1 VAARRLIRSRR
12 FHYKPRAP
20 LPHAL
25 PWTPRDGHSLP
36 GHAATCASPSYSIL
50 VVIKDVRCAVAARIR
65 NMRANSHS
73 PRTTGLACAVIA
85 GCAAASGC
93 GSGSKPSAP
102 SAQKHAST
110 AARVC
115 ASAKRGAR
123 PLLGGTVHLRVA
135 GSDPNNIECVLD
147 GRGVH
152 VDAIA
157 QASAVAWTEYD
168 TAAVH
173 QAQAYGTGAVH
184 QQSQQPH
191 SVPGLGGN
199 ATWIP
204 AKQELIATN
213 GTESRGGSYLTV
225 TVTRHGHDAPS
236 SLAVAAA
243 VGRQILASAP
253 RGPNPGPPP
262 S

>member
-1 VAARRLIRSRR
+1 MVCCIAA
-12 FHYKPRAP
+12 
-20 LPHAL
+20 
-25 PWTPRDGHSLP
+25 
-36 GHAATCASPSYSIL
+36 
-50 VVIKDVRCAVAARIR
+50 
-65 NMRANSHS
+65 
-73 PRTTGLACAVIA
+73 A
-85 GCAAASGC
+85 GCG
-93 GSGSKPSAP
+93 GSGSGATK
-102 SAQKHAST
+102 QRHLST

-115 ASAKRGAR
+115 TGAQR
-123 PLLGGTVHLRVA
+123 AAYRLLGRPVHLRVA
-135 GSDPNNIECVLD
+135 DSNPTYIECVLD
-147 GRGVH
+147 GSGVH

-173 QAQAYGTGAVH
+173 QAQAYGTGAAH

-191 SVPGLGGN
+191 SVPGMGGN
-199 ATWIP
+199 STWIP

-225 TVTRHGHDAPS
+225 TVTRRPQRAPS
-236 SLAVAAA
+236 AAAVAAA
-243 VGRQILASAP
+243 VGRTMLASAP

>member
-1 VAARRLIRSRR
+1 MVTRG
-12 FHYKPRAP
+12 AP
-20 LPHAL
+20 FAE
-25 PWTPRDGHSLP
+25 GN
-36 GHAATCASPSYSIL
+36 
-50 VVIKDVRCAVAARIR
+50 RIR
-65 NMRANSHS
+65 TAHAKSRGPGA
-73 PRTTGLACAVIA
+73 RGLACAVIA
-85 GCAAASGC
+85 CCAATSGC
-93 GSGSKPSAP
+93 GGGGSPPAP
-102 SAQKHAST
+102 HKHVST

-115 ASAKRGAR
+115 AAAKRGAR
-123 PLLGGTVHLRVA
+123 PLLGSALYLRIA
-135 GSDPNNIECVLD
+135 SSDPTNTECVLD

-184 QQSQQPH
+184 QHSQQPH

-199 ATWIP
+199 STWIP

-225 TVTRHGHDAPS
+225 TLTRHAHDAPS
-236 SLAVAAA
+236 GVAVAAA
-243 VGRQILASAP
+243 IGRRILASAP

>member
-1 VAARRLIRSRR
+1 
-12 FHYKPRAP
+12 
-20 LPHAL
+20 
-25 PWTPRDGHSLP
+25 
-36 GHAATCASPSYSIL
+36 
-50 VVIKDVRCAVAARIR
+50 VIKGVRRAVLVRIG
-65 NMRANSHS
+65 NLRANSRA
-73 PRTTGLACAVIA
+73 PGARGLACAVIV

-93 GSGSKPSAP
+93 GGGGGSSGP
-102 SAQKHAST
+102 SAQKHTST

-123 PLLGGTVHLRVA
+123 PFVGSTVHLRVA
-135 GSDPNNIECVLD
+135 GSDPNDIECVLD
-147 GRGVH
+147 GRRVH

-199 ATWIP
+199 STWIP

-225 TVTRHGHDAPS
+225 TVTRHAHDAPS

-243 VGRQILASAP
+243 VGRRMLASAP